1 MVWGLKAL
9 ALLAFSAGPVMRTAA
24 FDNSRYDNVAAR
36 RVSLRRNCRGQVLNG
51 HSYWG
56 QNSRGAV
63 DGTDTANFQKDISYY
78 CNDDNINVLPVS
90 FVNVFFGTGGAPEM
104 NLANSCNNV
113 DNATFSGTK
122 LPNCAALADDIQ
134 YCQSKG
140 KLVTLSLGG
149 ATGSV
154 GFESD
159 DQATTFAQTIWN
171 LFLGGSSSTRP
182 FGAAVLDG
190 VDLDIEGGSSAHYA
204 VFVNE
209 IRSLASGASKKYYV
223 TAAPQCVYPDASLGG
238 VLNAVGFDAIY
249 VQFYNNQCGL
259 PNYGQVS
266 NWNFGTWD
274 YWARHVSPNPDV
286 KVYIGAPASSGA
298 AGSGYVSSSTLNNI
312 ATTMRKSF
320 PSFGGV
326 MLWDASQAVY
336 NGNYQN
342 SIKSA
347 LVAAGGTGFTYPAC
361 SAPTYTQGT
370 SYSAGQ
376 QVSYNG
382 GHLWSA
388 KWWTQGDTPGGA

>member
-1 MVWGLKAL
+1 MVWGLKTL
-9 ALLAFSAGPVMRTAA
+9 ALLVFGAGPVVRTAA
-24 FDNSRYDNVAAR
+24 FDNSRYDNVAR
-36 RVSLRRNCRGQVLNG
+36 RVSFGRNCRGQVLNR

-113 DNATFSGTK
+113 DNATFPGTK

-159 DQATTFAQTIWN
+159 DQATTFAQTIWCN
-171 LFLGGSSSTRP
+171 FFLGGSSSTRP
-182 FGAAVLDG
+182 FGSAVLDG